1 MTKISVKIK
10 GTLNLNKKGIQLANL
25 IERGLPKILGNEA
38 VNFSKKAFKQGGWT
52 DKEFKAWKPRKN
64 EDAGRAILVQTGDL
78 RRSIVKTLGNKKVV
92 ISTNVT
98 YAAKH
103 NFGKGKLPKRQFMG
117 ESKTLEKNMQK
128 TVQEEVDKILN
139 S

>member
-10 GTLNLNKKGIQLANL
+10 GTLDLNKKGIQLANL

-38 VNFSKKAFKQGGWT
+38 VNFSKKAFRQGGWT
-52 DKEFKAWKPRKN
+52 DKKFKAWKPRKI
-64 EDAGRAILVQTGDL
+64 EDPGRAILVQTGDL
-78 RRSIVKTLGNKKVV
+78 RRSIVKTVGNKKVL

-103 NFGKGKLPKRQFMG
+103 NFGKGLPKRQFMG